1 MEETI
6 SLEEIF
12 GIIKKKAA
20 LIFSMLCIGVGL
32 ASVVT
37 FFLITPQYSSSTQ
50 LLAKMSKSEN
60 NSVNVGD
67 VNANLMLINTYKD
80 VIKSNAVIDEAYE
93 VLVKE
98 SGFEGTEASLRNMIS
113 VEQSQNS
120 QMFTIKA
127 VGENPV
133 EVQMVANSVSK
144 VFQKKAKDLIDVDK
158 VSIIAQASLNEHPIS
173 PNNKLNILI
182 GAVLGL
188 FVGLGFA
195 LLSQLLDKTVKD
207 DKYITETLGFKMLGT
222 VSEISTK
229 ELDAKAKQQA
239 KKNKK
244 RSRRKG

>member
-1 MEETI
+1 
-6 SLEEIF
+6 
-12 GIIKKKAA
+12 
-20 LIFSMLCIGVGL
+20 
-32 ASVVT
+32 
-37 FFLITPQYSSSTQ
+37 
-50 LLAKMSKSEN
+50 
-60 NSVNVGD
+60 
-67 VNANLMLINTYKD
+67 
-80 VIKSNAVIDEAYE
+80 
-93 VLVKE
+93 
-98 SGFEGTEASLRNMIS
+98 
-113 VEQSQNS
+113 
-120 QMFTIKA
+120 
-127 VGENPV
+127 
-133 EVQMVANSVSK
+133 MVANSVSK